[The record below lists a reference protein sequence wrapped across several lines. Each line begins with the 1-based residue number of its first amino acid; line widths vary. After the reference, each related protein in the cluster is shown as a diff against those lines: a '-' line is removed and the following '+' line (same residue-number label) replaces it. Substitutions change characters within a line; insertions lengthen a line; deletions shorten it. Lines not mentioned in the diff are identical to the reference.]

1 MYVVKI
7 IPLEEGL
14 LEVRCTLEIN
24 LNVSIVSDLC

>member
-7 IPLEEGL
+7 MPLEEGL

-24 LNVSIVSDLC
+24 LIVSVVSDLC